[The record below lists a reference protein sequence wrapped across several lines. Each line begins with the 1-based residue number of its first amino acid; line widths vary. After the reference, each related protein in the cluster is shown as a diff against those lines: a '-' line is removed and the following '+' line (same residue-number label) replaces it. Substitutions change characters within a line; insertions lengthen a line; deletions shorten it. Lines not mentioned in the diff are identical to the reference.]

1 MQREISI
8 QPPPTTLNPL
18 KDASGVES
26 VDFGTQFNGLVKKAD
41 NLQNFIEKG
50 EAEGGLLRYLPGLP
64 LPLYPGQ
71 IRGTIE
77 KKAFA
82 DDTYKDFKTAEFTI
96 QLSANQYMNFHN
108 VHLVFPLKIK
118 SKTNTANDIAT
129 TATVVNNFFEHWIKE
144 IDIKRLGDDTPI
156 LPTSNTVD
164 IYKYSDAIL
173 KHIPKEVLKV
183 IKNDLLY
190 SKKQVKLPDGEERR
204 KKHTPS
210 GGGDATERIDDNL
223 DERIKNFNSQLKN
236 TYYYRIP
243 LQYICDLGYVHTP
256 IKFNTKWRLT
266 FETNTAKL
274 FESKANLASDAAYPT
289 EFDAKIILDST
300 PYLLYRQ
307 FELEDTYRAY
317 FEGAMIS
324 NQVLRTGVKLSPY
337 QKSYELVAGAQSK
350 TIIFTNAF
358 KQFEFLEFS
367 LVYDKSDQHL
377 TTYDNYNAETAAV
390 SINYIRLQNAS
401 NTYSEFNSIKF
412 DLTDEED
419 RYILYNAFVAWV
431 TKGSSIV
438 PEADYLYNKTK
449 QELPNRKTYFTDS
462 DEKVY
467 IDIRQSK
474 GYTGEF
480 ERVNRD
486 DSDLIVTIDL
496 KTAAAKKMRLYVTG
510 YYQGEYMYML
520 TKEGLIMS
528 HKEYSVAKIKH
539 KVNI

>member
-1 MQREISI
+1 MQRDISI
-8 QPPPTTLNPL
+8 QPPPTSLNPL
-18 KDASGVES
+18 KDATGVPS
-26 VDFGTQFNGLVKKAD
+26 VDFGTQFDGLVKKAD
-41 NLQNFIEKG
+41 NLQDFIEKG
-50 EAEGGLLRYLPGLP
+50 EAEGSLLRYLPGIA
-64 LPLYPGQ
+64 LPLYQGQ
-71 IRGTIE
+71 IRGTIQ

-82 DDTYKDFKTAEFTI
+82 DDTYKDLKTAEFTVH
-96 QLSANQYMNFHN
+96 LSANQYMNFHN

-118 SKTNTANDIAT
+118 KKSSATANIALSAVT
-129 TATVVNNFFEHWIKE
+129 VNNFFAHWIKE

-156 LPTSNTVD
+156 LPTSNTVE

-173 KHIPKEVLKV
+173 KHLPKNALEV
-183 IKNDLLY
+183 IENDLLY
-190 SKKQVKLPDGEERR
+190 SKKKVTLPDGEDRR
-204 KKHTPS
+204 KKHTAS
-210 GGGDATERIDDNL
+210 GGDATERTDDNL
-223 DERIKNFNSQLKN
+223 TERIKKFNKQLQT

-243 LQYICDLGYVHTP
+243 LQYLCDIGYVNTP

-274 FESKANLASDAAYPT
+274 FESNANLASDAAYPT

-300 PYLLYRQ
+300 PYLLYHQ

-324 NQVLRTGVKLSPY
+324 NQILRTGLKLSPY
-337 QKSYELVAGAQSK
+337 QKSYELITGAQSK
-350 TIIFTNAF
+350 TITFTNAF

-377 TTYDNYNAETAAV
+377 TTYDSYNSETAAV
-390 SINYIRLQNAS
+390 SINYIRLQNAF
-401 NTYSEFNSIKF
+401 NTYSEFNNIKF

-419 RYILYNAFVAWV
+419 RYVLYNAFLAW
-431 TKGSSIV
+431 TIKGSSII

-449 QELPNRKTYFTDS
+449 QELPNRNTYFTDS

-467 IDIRQSK
+467 IDIRRSK

-486 DSDLIVTIDL
+486 DSDLIITVDL
-496 KTAAAKKMRLYVTG
+496 KKAATKKMRLYVTG

-520 TKEGLIMS
+520 TKDGLIMS

-539 KVNI
+539 RVNI